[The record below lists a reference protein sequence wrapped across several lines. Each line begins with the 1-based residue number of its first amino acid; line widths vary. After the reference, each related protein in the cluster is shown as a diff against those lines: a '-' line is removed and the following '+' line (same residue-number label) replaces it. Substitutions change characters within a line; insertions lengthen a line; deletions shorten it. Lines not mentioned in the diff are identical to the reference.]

1 MVDRE
6 RSGEPGFVRDA
17 TAADASAIAEVQRVC
32 WRHDYS
38 WPEDVFRTLEESD
51 AELAWTRAVIAPP
64 GPGFRLLVATS
75 GSEVVGFV
83 ALAPSQDADATGET
97 AEISVWEV
105 RPSDRGR
112 GHASRLLAA
121 AADHARSV
129 GARELTIWIAPS
141 DDARH
146 HVLRTAGFGP
156 DGAHREIALDT
167 SPDVGDDDGVSE
179 RQIRMATLL

>member
-1 MVDRE
+1 MVDQA

-17 TAADASAIAEVQRVC
+17 TAADASAIAQIQRDC

-38 WPEDVFRTLEESD
+38 WPEEVFRELEDSD

-75 GSEVVGFV
+75 GSEVVGFA
-83 ALAPSQDADATGET
+83 ALAPSPDADATGET
-97 AEISVWEV
+97 AEIVVWEV
-105 RPSDRGR
+105 RPTDRGR

-121 AADHARSV
+121 LADHARSV

-141 DDARH
+141 DDARQ
-146 HVLRTAGFGP
+146 HVLRTTGFGP

-167 SPDVGDDDGVSE
+167 DDEVLV
-179 RQIRMATLL
+179 RQIRMGTIL